1 MKSCG
6 RALLCG
12 GMYHQN
18 YHLTSPLIKLVHS
31 GITLKLTLSGHFH
44 PNNEQLSRY
53 KIIHEFVTKERLGNP
68 LSRARFS
75 ELLSPKY
82 KSDQF
87 HYYVIFLEY
96 NLFFVIFFF
105 HRKYFFIHK
114 EMQNNESTKAIV
126 TKRL

>member
-1 MKSCG
+1 MVGHYFVVVCTT
-6 RALLCG
+6 
-12 GMYHQN
+12 QN
-18 YHLTSPLIKLVHS
+18 YHMTSPLLKLVHS

-44 PNNEQLSRY
+44 PNIEQLSRY

-82 KSDQF
+82 KSDQI
-87 HYYVIFLEY
+87 HYYIIFLEY

-105 HRKYFFIHK
+105 IENTFLFTRKCK
-114 EMQNNESTKAIV
+114 TTKAQ
-126 TKRL
+126 KQ